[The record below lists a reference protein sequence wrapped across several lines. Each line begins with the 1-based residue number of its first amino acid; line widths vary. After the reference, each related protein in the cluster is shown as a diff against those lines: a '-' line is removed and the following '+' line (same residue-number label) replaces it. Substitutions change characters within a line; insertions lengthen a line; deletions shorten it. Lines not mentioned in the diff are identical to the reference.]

1 MIENGVLSEYA
12 KSLEE
17 HVRKRYVQKIAA
29 IGVDP
34 VAIEAEGA
42 KFDTECL
49 PPLEAMSLSSYLV
62 LETSFYTNE
71 QFKNLKSLEAHKWLT
86 SGFVTS
92 VQGCMISDKFVVF
105 GKVKHSQRMNDPS
118 VLVWIITTVL
128 SAHCKDYKA
137 GLAESCSHVACILF
151 YVEAWAR
158 LSEKLACTQ
167 VKYSWLL
174 PTGMK
179 EIQYAR
185 VRDINFKS
193 AARLKS
199 ELDNKI
205 NSLTAAE

>member
-1 MIENGVLSEYA
+1 MCRKLLP
-12 KSLEE
+12 LESIQSPSRLRE
-17 HVRKRYVQKIAA
+17 RSFY
-29 IGVDP
+29 
-34 VAIEAEGA
+34 
-42 KFDTECL
+42 TECL
-49 PPLEAMSLSSYLV
+49 PPLEAMSLRSYLV

-105 GKVKHSQRMNDPS
+105 GKVKHTQRMNDPS